1 MALQGIFFGTHQGN
15 DLITGQSDSTIE
27 TRGKIRR
34 TAPRGIVDAAIFMIH
49 ARIRRSAAQGIAKEL
64 VSNADRSEAGL
75 ERLAIELRKAETAR
89 AAADVTK
96 RFDSVLDE
104 DGKKIGQLE
113 IGMTNGEDG
122 SRGGRRLSHGVL
134 SEGKEL
140 FCRKA
145 AGAASSHQRNESSG
159 L

>member
-1 MALQGIFFGTHQGN
+1 MTQSPTTSASIFTIGHSNLELADFLAVLVQHGVKALC
-15 DLITGQSDSTIE
+15 D
-27 TRGKIRR
+27 
-34 TAPRGIVDAAIFMIH
+34 V
-49 ARIRRSAAQGIAKEL
+49 RSRPGSFRFPQFNREPL
-64 VSNADRSEAGL
+64 EAGL

-89 AAADVTK
+89 AAADVTE
-96 RFDSVLDE
+96 RFDTVLDE
-104 DGKKIGQLE
+104 DGEKIGQLE

-134 SEGKEL
+134 WEGKEL

>member
-1 MALQGIFFGTHQGN
+1 MALQGIFFGTPQVN
-15 DLITGQSDSTIE
+15 DLITRQSNGTIE
-27 TRGKIRR
+27 TRAKIRR
-34 TAPRGIVDAAIFMIH
+34 TAPRGVVDAAIFMIY
-49 ARIRRSAAQGIAKEL
+49 ARIRRSAPQGIAKKL
-64 VSNADRSEAGL
+64 VSNVDRSEAGL